1 MEAGAH
7 SRYRE
12 LLVLVSDSSRWRILQ
27 LLRSHPL
34 TVRELVERMEIA
46 QPAVSHHLGR
56 LRRAGLVRS
65 TTHGR
70 SSRYEW
76 TTGDAGSAVA
86 ELHVLLDRWFGKDM
100 APSAPASRHPRSGA
114 SMAPIEV
121 HLL

>member
-12 LLVLVSDSSRWRILQ
+12 LLVLVSDASRWRILQ
-27 LLRSHPL
+27 LLRSHPHN
-34 TVRELVERMEIA
+34 VRELVERMEIA

-65 TTHGR
+65 TTDGR
-70 SSRYEW
+70 SRRYQW
-76 TTGDAGSAVA
+76 TNADAGSALS
-86 ELHVLLDRWFGKDM
+86 ELHALLIRWFESE
-100 APSAPASRHPRSGA
+100 ATPSVPASRHYRHAVSV
-114 SMAPIEV
+114 APIEV